1 MHRLAPDST
10 IFRSIQRHWGKGMLA
25 VAFGSLST
33 SLTLFLAD
41 LLSDKLK
48 RTWEPTYTIV
58 YRTETRAPEAL
69 AEDGWDMR
77 SVEQRVLDGTLQ
89 RPDVL
94 AYLQSKAS
102 LSWLQLWNLNHQVT
116 SAEMRTWSN
125 RQVLAAFRDFVQSR
139 TQGEEVGDIPLG
151 ERPPPL
157 NVSAFDVDLLT
168 AGLTETDDTT
178 AALRLTQILY
188 DMVQASAMTEASL
201 LHAPLESSTDPGM
214 TLTVDKNDFVSQKLT
229 AKLRQ
234 QMLDPLVLASD
245 ALPEW
250 CEHLTTACPVLFP
263 LEARQLFFSCT
274 AFGVSRA
281 IAWIQHKV
289 SP

>member
-1 MHRLAPDST
+1 LPGYQQPTHPAT
-10 IFRSIQRHWGKGMLA
+10 
-25 VAFGSLST
+25 
-33 SLTLFLAD
+33 D

-48 RTWEPTYTIV
+48 RTWEPTYTVV

-77 SVEQRVLDGTLQ
+77 SVEQRLSDGTLL

-94 AYLQSKAS
+94 SYLQSKAS

-125 RQVLAAFRDFVQSR
+125 RQVLAAFRDFLQSR
-139 TQGEEVGDIPLG
+139 TQGEEPGEISLG

-157 NVSAFDVDLLT
+157 NVSAFGVDLLT
-168 AGLTETDDTT
+168 AGLTQTDDTT

-188 DMVQASAMTEASL
+188 DMVQTSAMAEATL
-201 LHAPLESSTDPGM
+201 LHPNPLESSSDPGV
-214 TLTVDKNDFVSQKLT
+214 TLSVDKNDFVSQKLT
-229 AKLRQ
+229 TKLKQ
-234 QMLDPLVLASD
+234 QMLDPLVLASE

-281 IAWIQHKV
+281 IAWIQNKV
-289 SP
+289 RL